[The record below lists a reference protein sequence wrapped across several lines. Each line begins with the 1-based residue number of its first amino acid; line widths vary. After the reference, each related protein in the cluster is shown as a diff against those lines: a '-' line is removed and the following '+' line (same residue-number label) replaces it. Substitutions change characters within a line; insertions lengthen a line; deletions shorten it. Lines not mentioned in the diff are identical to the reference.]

1 MSGGGLG
8 GSWAIEFCVGMP
20 PGGWSRTRRRR
31 SRRPAGTRPRARHRP
46 AGHDRRQAAAVM
58 GITRQRERDD
68 DRSWSGKSGPVMQP
82 AAATN
87 TRKNVPGNLE
97 NSIAIPDRTLEV
109 IEDRA
114 DPASLVTL
122 HGLGVL
128 GTDSAV
134 CCPDAFST
142 SHHSHSG
149 RPGHDETHD
158 RVLAARSR
166 RRRPAPADRRRRC
179 PARSTVSVERA
190 AALIRG
196 E

>member
-8 GSWAIEFCVGMP
+8 GSGPSSSASACRRVVGAERGGDVHDGLRE
-20 PGGWSRTRRRR
+20 PGRERGTDRLGHDLTRRRP
-31 SRRPAGTRPRARHRP
+31 SRESPGSTNGTTTVRGRKGLAHHHRPPRPTPGRTFRGTRRT
-46 AGHDRRQAAAVM
+46 G
-58 GITRQRERDD
+58 
-68 DRSWSGKSGPVMQP
+68 
-82 AAATN
+82 
-87 TRKNVPGNLE
+87 
-97 NSIAIPDRTLEV
+97 IAIPDRILEV
-109 IEDRA
+109 LEDRA
-114 DPASLVTL
+114 DPAALVTL